1 MQIEALSPS
10 ACRWT
15 STRRWQRRPG
25 QTFDSYFECLWEILI
40 DWRWQWGICDST
52 APGMD
57 TGGYGLPYYCK
68 PPVCVPDVIC
78 ALAVWRQ
85 NNNQKKHSNTEFR
98 KKNFTK
104 KFGKPE
110 TFSGSKFDPATSVTP
125 VLVTNNNN
133 QAILRIEKR
142 SRQELP
148 SLMAE
153 NGNAC
158 TT

>member
-1 MQIEALSPS
+1 VATKQ
-10 ACRWT
+10 
-15 STRRWQRRPG
+15 Q
-25 QTFDSYFECLWEILI
+25 
-40 DWRWQWGICDST
+40 
-52 APGMD
+52 
-57 TGGYGLPYYCK
+57 
-68 PPVCVPDVIC
+68 
-78 ALAVWRQ
+78 
-85 NNNQKKHSNTEFR
+85 QKKHSNTEFR
-98 KKNFTK
+98 KKNSKK
-104 KFGKPE
+104 KFGEPG

-158 TT
+158 TTYAYLSPTPVFFAPFYYGQCLRVCPALSAIQMRMMVA